1 MNTRWAL
8 LIVALL
14 ACIVALIFGAQKLPL
29 VQPAEGSA
37 GSSLSEAPDGAS
49 AFFDLFPESGEPA
62 EHWRDDLREI
72 PMGGTIVEFTPDR
85 ALDAGEAAELID
97 YVREGGVVLWVGE
110 EVPELFSDLGV
121 VLERLPLPSK
131 SRPQAVSPWVDPS
144 SPIEGTGLVMIP
156 ETAPLRMLYGGL
168 GGARVGEVIAGA
180 GRLVVVSDPSVL
192 SNRGLLREGNLR
204 FAWRLASGLPRPVQ
218 FDERHHGLGTRR
230 GILAYLAHR
239 EALGAALWFSGV
251 VLLAVWRWARRREWE
266 EVEVAGAGLPGRAA
280 LVQTMADALADEG
293 KHRDA
298 LEHLAQGRPAL
309 PAGVVRALARAQI
322 DGATLVREANALY
335 DSSESE
341 ERR

>member
-1 MNTRWAL
+1 MKRRWSLRSLAL
-8 LIVALL
+8 F

-62 EHWRDDLREI
+62 GRWRDDLHEI
-72 PMGGTIVEFTPDR
+72 PMGGTIVEFSPDR
-85 ALDAGEAAELID
+85 ALDAGEAAELIG
-97 YVREGGVVLWVGE
+97 YVREGGVVLWIGE
-110 EVPELFSDLGV
+110 EVPEHFSELGV
-121 VLERLPLPSK
+121 ALERLPLPSK

-144 SPIEGTGLVMIP
+144 SPIEGSGLVMIP
-156 ETAPLRMLYGGL
+156 ETVPLRMLYGGP
-168 GGARVGEVIAGA
+168 GGARVGEVITGA

-230 GILAYLAHR
+230 GILAYLAHH
-239 EALGAALWFSGV
+239 EAVGAALWFSGG

-266 EVEVAGAGLPGRAA
+266 ELEVAGDALPGRAA
-280 LVQTMADALADEG
+280 LVETMADALADQG

-298 LEHLAQGRPAL
+298 LEYLAEGRAAL

-322 DGATLVREANALY
+322 DGGTLVREANALY
-335 DSSESE
+335 DSTAPE